1 MRFERWKKA
10 EEAVARKT
18 QREVFCRDSFGP
30 SEILVCKEKKPNNV
44 QRRFTLLSLID
55 LQLRDNILKGIGDFD
70 KGISGARDSV
80 RGYYSGGEE

>member
-18 QREVFCRDSFGP
+18 Q
-30 SEILVCKEKKPNNV
+30 
-44 QRRFTLLSLID
+44 RFTLLSLID